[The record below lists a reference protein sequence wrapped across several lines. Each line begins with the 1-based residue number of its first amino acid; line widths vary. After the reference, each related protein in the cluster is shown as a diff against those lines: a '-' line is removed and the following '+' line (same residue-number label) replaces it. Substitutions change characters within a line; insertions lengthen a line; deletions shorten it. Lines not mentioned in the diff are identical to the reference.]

1 MYERNPH
8 TKCRRDKSPYK
19 MYERNPHTKCMR
31 PSILYGKM
39 KVGGALPSAILPFYT
54 FASQTRARPELLEVE
69 VLQYFFPPA
78 PGVVRIYF
86 VWEVRPY
93 WAAFGLSHTNC
104 MGFSAIRFVWPNICI
119 FPKVDRGWQNYFDY

>member
-1 MYERNPH
+1 M
-8 TKCRRDKSPYK
+8 
-19 MYERNPHTKCMR
+19 
-31 PSILYGKM
+31 
-39 KVGGALPSAILPFYT
+39 GA
-54 FASQTRARPELLEVE
+54 
-69 VLQYFFPPA
+69 YFFPPA

-119 FPKVDRGWQNYFDY
+119 FPKVDRGWQNYFDTVYIVLVVWAKICSWLAIVD